1 MSAADQPH
9 PSRRH
14 VLTGGIAT
22 IAALML
28 DFPAQT
34 LATAALAHGKDP
46 RMPLADRI
54 SDLVLPDTDTPGA
67 SRARVADFVLLGFD
81 HKLGP
86 LEPILFDR
94 VRSALDGT
102 AGGHFLRQP
111 RARQFA
117 LLADLDRRSYAGTPA
132 NGSPEFAWPLFKTAI
147 LAGYYTSEIG
157 ASKELVFDPV
167 PGSRENF
174 TLTDEFRMPSN
185 LTIAASL

>member
-1 MSAADQPH
+1 MSAADLPH

-34 LATAALAHGKDP
+34 LAIEALAHRKDP

-54 SDLVLPDTDTPGA
+54 SDLVIPDTDTPGA

-86 LEPILFDR
+86 LEPVLFDR
-94 VRSALDGT
+94 VRGALDGA
-102 AGGHFLRQP
+102 AGGQFLRQL

-117 LLADLDRRSYAGTPA
+117 LLADLDRRSYAGTPTK
-132 NGSPEFAWPLFKTAI
+132 GSPESAWPLFKTAI

-157 ASKELVFDPV
+157 ASKELVFDAV

-174 TLTDEFRMPSN
+174 TLTDKFRMPSN

>member
-1 MSAADQPH
+1 
-9 PSRRH
+9 
-14 VLTGGIAT
+14 
-22 IAALML
+22 
-28 DFPAQT
+28 
-34 LATAALAHGKDP
+34 
-46 RMPLADRI
+46 
-54 SDLVLPDTDTPGA
+54 
-67 SRARVADFVLLGFD
+67 RARVADFVLLGFD

-94 VRSALDGT
+94 VRGALDGA
-102 AGGHFLRQP
+102 AGGQFLRRP
-111 RARQFA
+111 RTQQFA

-132 NGSPEFAWPLFKTAI
+132 KGSPESAWPLFKTAI